1 MRLNTE
7 RLDAI
12 IKVKFGGYLALEAA
26 SKGEDGKPKITAR
39 TLYNL
44 MAGQGWRNET
54 INTLC
59 EILEVDPSQI
69 IELGNG
75 SNSHTHARPRP
86 ARVAKELQT
95 TSS

>member
-12 IKVKFGGYLALEAA
+12 IKVKFGGYLALENA
-26 SKGEDGKPKITAR
+26 SKDAEGKPRITAR

-59 EILEVDPSQI
+59 EILGVEPSQI
-69 IELGNG
+69 VELGNG

-86 ARVAKELQT
+86 ARVGQ
-95 TSS
+95 